1 MPRFAAEAPPRDF
14 LLERFPKWTLA
25 HWCTVVAAV
34 SFLVLATLPEARLND
49 FDVPTGGESVRIAR
63 SLAFHGTF
71 ADPFATMKTGV
82 SAHIAPAYPFLY
94 SLVLR
99 LFGTHYTA
107 LLILWAGSLACLA
120 LQLGLLPLL
129 SHRLHFGILPGII
142 GAILGSFSLYAP
154 VDTRWE
160 CFFAGLLSLLAFL
173 TTARSFQKESRIA
186 SLGSGTLWA
195 ILILTN
201 PVAILLLAVW

>member
-71 ADPFATMKTGV
+71 ADPFATIKTGV
-82 SAHIAPAYPFLY
+82 TAHIAPAYPFLY

-107 LLILWAGSLACLA
+107 LLILWAASLACLA

-129 SHRLHFGILPGII
+129 SHRLH
-142 GAILGSFSLYAP
+142 
-154 VDTRWE
+154 RE
-160 CFFAGLLSLLAFL
+160 K
-173 TTARSFQKESRIA
+173 RSEEHTSELQSQSNLVCR
-186 SLGSGTLWA
+186 
-195 ILILTN
+195 
-201 PVAILLLAVW
+201 LLLEKKKQPTLSSTTISFYLPQWVN